1 MPKTKLDDAVNALK
15 KWFLL
20 FSLEEFVA
28 GDLVRSLF
36 PQAGAGV
43 ANVLEPGSEAVG
55 VNIGGTVIQ
64 PGGEISATIQA
75 LASIIVNSQRGGF
88 TSPVLIQKINDVF
101 IEFQQAGVINPPALA
116 QLTDLLNIITPFF
129 EPSVVAGSQTNTSL
143 GSLIPITQVLGDL
156 SSQENGGINSNPRS
170 PSKDSPTVSM
180 IMNKTTQIALSNKN
194 GNALSIFFNA
204 IPTMEW
210 SRAIPFINLKFQY
223 QRPAVS
229 SDNRAITPSVVRFL
243 EGSAQLAPASN
254 LPGGAAAAAAALPGV
269 GGGTD
274 TFNLKLQ
281 TAASID
287 NDFSLTGDANPD
299 GIGES
304 GTELFLLPQTMINAE
319 SSNSEENRVTPVID
333 VFRPLASLRKFEVDV
348 SQAAGM
354 IAYRTAKLS
363 FTLHDRSR
371 LHEIA
376 DFIKAGLY
384 NKTEMLIEWGWEHPD
399 KSGDNIFAD
408 FINGLKVKEKYQI
421 SNYDLRMKT
430 NGEVDIDLSI
440 FTKGGVDLYT
450 SKIADSDDTIEPQ
463 ELVRQLQERISQ
475 LRQRIYK
482 QDQRFVEE
490 VRGQQILS
498 TAGDNNASITLK
510 PELRR
515 ELRKTLSQ
523 LSSNPSE
530 SAKELR
536 KALED
541 LYGKDGTNG
550 AARQL
555 VTTIADRI
563 DKKMKI
569 IKGRPVIMGGTK
581 TPDPFLNPD
590 TYTPL
595 KNDQYVSLAKLLLI
609 FVVQP
614 LALTKKFDD
623 IQVIF
628 YNMNDH
634 AGFGANKNLGGFPVE
649 IGNFQKNFK
658 KLGTQRRTPNI
669 ALQEFI
675 RFISNRYL
683 EDISNP
689 LYGLRDFYRY
699 EPDRETGKRNIPVKK
714 FKDNPTALNSA
725 IEERMR
731 EAGIPDGIF
740 KLPQVDFYVECIPAS
755 PDGEGEAESIFE
767 SLTIL
772 RIHVFDKLATSYEGQ
787 QAFLAAQRRDAIR
800 SLGNIPASR
809 ENEDKF
815 KTGVKDIVTKA
826 EQSDLIEIIRPLDG
840 KGSDT
845 VVKFKGGPRQI
856 KNFIAQTMPTM
867 FFGVNNTSVLDAGLR
882 TLQDQKLTTIN
893 MINAGDKGDLTPN
906 GGATNGLPIRLFP
919 AQMNMRL
926 FGCPIMEFTQS
937 LFCDF
942 GTGTSFDNIYA
953 ATKIQHILE
962 PGKFYTSVL
971 MTPLDAYGQYQSAV
985 QKVGDAIAILSEFD
999 GTNDQG
1005 QIGIP

>member
-1 MPKTKLDDAVNALK
+1 MPKTKLDDAVNALR

-28 GDLVRSLF
+28 GDLARSLF
-36 PQAGAGV
+36 PQTGIGAI
-43 ANVLEPGSEAVG
+43 NVLEPGVQAAG
-55 VNIGGTVIQ
+55 VNIGGAVVQ
-64 PGGEISATIQA
+64 PGGEVSATIQA
-75 LASIIVNSQRGGF
+75 LSSIIVNSQRGGY
-88 TSPVLIQKINDVF
+88 TSPVMIQKINDIF
-101 IEFQQAGVINPPALA
+101 IEFNQSGA
-116 QLTDLLNIITPFF
+116 QSADQLNDLLNIITPFY
-129 EPSVVAGSQTNTSL
+129 EPSVVAGSQVNTTL
-143 GSLIPITQVLGDL
+143 GALTAITEVLGDL
-156 SSQENGGINSNPRS
+156 SSQEYGGINSNPRA

-180 IMNKTTQIALSNKN
+180 LFNRTTQIALSNKN

-210 SRAIPFINLKFQY
+210 SRAIPFIELKFQY
-223 QRPAVS
+223 QRPSIS
-229 SDNRAITPSVVRFL
+229 SDNRAITPSIVRFL
-243 EGSAQLAPASN
+243 DGSAQLAPASS
-254 LPGGAAAAAAALPGV
+254 LPGGIAAAASAL
-269 GGGTD
+269 GGGGGGD
-274 TFNLKLQ
+274 NLNIKLQ
-281 TAASID
+281 TAVSID
-287 NDFSLTGDANPD
+287 NDFSLTGDSHPD

-304 GTELFLLPQTMINAE
+304 GTELFLLPQTLINANSSE
-319 SSNSEENRVTPVID
+319 SEDARVTPVLD

-354 IAYRTAKLS
+354 IAYRTGKLS

-408 FINGLKVKEKYQI
+408 FINGMKVKEKYQI

-475 LRQRIYK
+475 LRHRIFK
-482 QDQRFVEE
+482 QDQKFVEE
-490 VRGQQILS
+490 IRGQQILS
-498 TAGDNNASITLK
+498 TAGDNNANITLK

-523 LSSNPSE
+523 LSGNPSE

-550 AARQL
+550 AAREL

-569 IKGRPVIMGGTK
+569 IKGRPVISGGTK
-581 TPDPFLNPD
+581 TPDPFLNAK

-595 KNDQYVSLAKLLLI
+595 KKDQHVSLAKLLLI

-634 AGFGANKNLGGFPVE
+634 AGFGSNKNLGEFPIE
-649 IGNFQKNFK
+649 IGSFQKNFK

-669 ALQEFI
+669 VLQEFI
-675 RFISNRYL
+675 SFISNRYL

-689 LYGLRDFYRY
+689 LYGLRDLYRY
-699 EPDRETGKRNIPVKK
+699 EADKETGKRNIPVKK
-714 FKDNPTALNSA
+714 FKNNPTALNGA

-731 EAGIPDGIF
+731 EAGVPDGIF
-740 KLPQVDFYVECIPAS
+740 KLPQVDFYVECVPAA
-755 PDGEGEAESIFE
+755 PDSEGIAESVFE
-767 SLTIL
+767 SVTIL

-787 QAFLAAQRRDAIR
+787 QAFLSAQRRDSIR
-800 SLGNIPASR
+800 SLGNIPVSR

-815 KTGVKDIVTKA
+815 KTGIKDIVSKA
-826 EQSDLIEIIRPLDG
+826 EESNLIEIIRPLDG

-845 VVKFKGGPRQI
+845 VVKFKGGPREI

-867 FFGVNNTSVLDAGLR
+867 FFGVNNTSVLDAGLK

-937 LFCDF
+937 IFCDF

-953 ATKIQHILE
+953 ATKIQHSLE
-962 PGKFYTSVL
+962 PGKFYTSVV

-999 GTNDQG
+999 GTNDLG

>member
-1 MPKTKLDDAVNALK
+1 MPKTKLDDAVSELR

-28 GDLVRSLF
+28 GDLARSLF
-36 PQAGAGV
+36 PQAGAG
-43 ANVLEPGSEAVG
+43 AIAALEPGSESLG
-55 VNIGGTVIQ
+55 INIGGAVVQ

-75 LASIIVNSQRGGF
+75 LASVIVNSQRGGF

-101 IEFQQAGVINPPALA
+101 IEFQQAGAINPPALS
-116 QLTDLLNIITPFF
+116 QLTDLLNVVTPFF
-129 EPSVVAGSQTNTSL
+129 EPASVIGSQVNGSL
-143 GSLIPITQVLGDL
+143 GSLVPITAVLGGL
-156 SSQENGGINSNPRS
+156 ASQENGGINSNPKS
-170 PSKDSPTVSM
+170 PSKDAPTVSL

-210 SRAIPFINLKFQY
+210 SRAIPFIELKFQY

-229 SDNRAITPSVVRFL
+229 ADNRAVTPSIVKFL
-243 EGSAQLAPASN
+243 EGSTQLAPAPA
-254 LPGGAAAAAAALPGV
+254 LPGGAAAAAAALS
-269 GGGTD
+269 GGNID

-287 NDFSLTGDANPD
+287 NDFALTGDVNPE

-304 GTELFLLPQTMINAE
+304 GTELFLLPQTMINA
-319 SSNSEENRVTPVID
+319 SASNSEENRVTPVVD

-384 NKTEMLIEWGWEHPD
+384 NKTEMLIDWGWEHPD
-399 KSGDNIFAD
+399 KSGNNVFAD
-408 FINGLKVKEKYQI
+408 FINGLKIKEKYQI
-421 SNYDLRMKT
+421 SNYDLKMKT

-463 ELVRQLQERISQ
+463 ELVRLLQERISQ
-475 LRQRIYK
+475 LRNRIYK
-482 QDQRFVEE
+482 QDQKFVEE

-498 TAGDNNASITLK
+498 TAGDNNSSITLK

-523 LSSNPSE
+523 LSANPAE

-555 VTTIADRI
+555 VTTIADRV
-563 DKKMKI
+563 DKKMQI

-581 TPDPFLNPD
+581 TPDPFLSPE

-595 KNDQYVSLAKLLLI
+595 KDDQHVSLAKLLLV

-634 AGFGANKNLGGFPVE
+634 AGFGANKNLGGFPIE
-649 IGNFQKNFK
+649 IGSFQKNFK

-683 EDISNP
+683 EDISNSI
-689 LYGLRDFYRY
+689 YGLREFYRY
-699 EPDRETGKRNIPVKK
+699 EADKETGKRNIPVKK
-714 FKDNPTALNSA
+714 FKNNPTALNGA

-755 PDGEGEAESIFE
+755 PDGEGMSENIFE

-772 RIHVFDKLATSYEGQ
+772 RIHVFDKIATSYEGQ
-787 QAFLAAQRRDAIR
+787 QAFLTAQRRDSIR

-809 ENEDKF
+809 ENENKF
-815 KTGVKDIVTKA
+815 QEGVQSIVTKA
-826 EQSDLIEIIRPLDG
+826 EESDLIEIIRPLDG
-840 KGSDT
+840 KGSNT

-867 FFGVNNTSVLDAGLR
+867 FFGVNNTSVLDGGLR

-937 LFCDF
+937 IFCDF

-953 ATKIQHILE
+953 ATKIQHSLE
-962 PGKFYTSVL
+962 PGKFYTSVT